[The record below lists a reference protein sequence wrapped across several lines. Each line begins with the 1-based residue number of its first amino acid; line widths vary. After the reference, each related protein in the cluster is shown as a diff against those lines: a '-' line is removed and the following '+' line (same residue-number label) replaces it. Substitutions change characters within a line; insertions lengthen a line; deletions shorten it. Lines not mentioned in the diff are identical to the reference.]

1 MFCPVC
7 GKEMQ
12 GNKCE
17 ACGYTETQNQFMQ
30 NQQIPNQPMPNQP
43 MQNQPIYITAPPPK
57 KNHGCLIAVLVVIAF
72 FFLIIIVGSGS
83 DDDDKKTE
91 ESKAPVMVSGLDSKK
106 DGAGGSKDKVS
117 VSKADDDKKE
127 DDDKLETTVKLH
139 NSYLTKD
146 YEGKDVL
153 VVEYEYTN
161 GEDEPESFM
170 WAFDA
175 KAYQNG
181 IECDNMVFLD
191 FDEDLENDNADKE
204 IQPGVTC
211 IVAETYLLQD
221 MSDVELKVTDFVFDD
236 EYLSETIKLQ

>member
-1 MFCPVC
+1 MFCPNC
-7 GKEMQ
+7 GNEMQ

-17 ACGYTETQNQFMQ
+17 ACGYTESQNQSMQ
-30 NQQIPNQPMPNQP
+30 NQQIPNQPMT
-43 MQNQPIYITAPPPK
+43 NQPIYITAPPPPK
-57 KNHGCLIAVLVVIAF
+57 KKHGCLIAVLVVIAF
-72 FFLIIIVGSGS
+72 FFLIIIAGSGS

-106 DGAGGSKDKVS
+106 DEADESKDKVS

-127 DDDKLETTVKLH
+127 DDDKVETTVKLH

-146 YEGKDVL
+146 YKGRDVL

-161 GEDEPESFM
+161 GEDEPKAFM
-170 WAFDA
+170 WEFDA
-175 KAYQNG
+175 NAYQNG
-181 IECDNMVFLD
+181 IECDNIVFLEY
-191 FDEDLENDNADKE
+191 DEELENDNSDKE

-221 MSDVELKVTDFVFDD
+221 MSDVELKVTGFAFDED